1 MQVLDEIK
9 SLSDKIL
16 EDRHSAK
23 SFLDD
28 FIKENGK
35 VSEYGVYSIKDIGII
50 AVNIV
55 DRVCAISDDI
65 KTAVIILS
73 DVGKPHDVYFPE
85 SIEKVI
91 VFGIRNKHS
100 NVSFIFSHKAKD
112 IVFRDIAK
120 QINAV
125 YAVIDSRLFD
135 ISHLDLDEFDI
146 VKVKR
151 YISTNLATLRFYD
164 LWASY
169 C

>member
-1 MQVLDEIK
+1 MQVLDEIV

-23 SFLDD
+23 SLLDN
-28 FIKENGK
+28 FIKDKGK
-35 VSEYGVYSIKDIGII
+35 VSEYGVYSINNIGVV

-55 DRVCAISDDI
+55 DRVCTISDGI

-73 DVGKPHDVYFPE
+73 DVGRPHDIYFPE

-91 VFGIRNKHS
+91 VLGIRNGHS
-100 NVSFIFSHKAKD
+100 NVSFIFSHKTKD
-112 IVFRDIAK
+112 IVFREIAK
-120 QINAV
+120 QMNTV
-125 YAVIDSRLFD
+125 YAVIDSHFFD
-135 ISHLDLDEFDI
+135 ISHPDLDEFDI

-164 LWASY
+164 LWDI
-169 C
+169 CC

>member
-1 MQVLDEIK
+1 MQVLDEIV

-23 SFLDD
+23 ILLDSL
-28 FIKENGK
+28 IKDKGTVTED
-35 VSEYGVYSIKDIGII
+35 GVYIIEDIGIV

-91 VFGIRNKHS
+91 VLGIRNKHS

-120 QINAV
+120 QM
-125 YAVIDSRLFD
+125 YDVIDSHLFD
-135 ISHLDLDEFDI
+135 ISHSDLDEFNI

-151 YISTNLATLRFYD
+151 YISKNLATLRFYD
-164 LWASY
+164 LWDI
-169 C
+169 CC

>member
-1 MQVLDEIK
+1 MQVLDEIV

-23 SFLDD
+23 CLLDD
-28 FIKENGK
+28 FIKEKGK
-35 VSEYGVYSIKDIGII
+35 VTEDGVYSIKDIGIV

-55 DRVCAISDDI
+55 DRVCAISDGI

-73 DVGKPHDVYFPE
+73 DVGKPHDIYFPE
-85 SIEKVI
+85 NIEKV
-91 VFGIRNKHS
+91 VVLGIRNKHS

-120 QINAV
+120 QM
-125 YAVIDSRLFD
+125 YDVIDSHLFD
-135 ISHLDLDEFDI
+135 ISHSDLDEFDI

-151 YISTNLATLRFYD
+151 YISKNLATLRFYD
-164 LWASY
+164 LWDI
-169 C
+169 CC

>member
-1 MQVLDEIK
+1 MQVLDEIV
-9 SLSDKIL
+9 SLSDNIL

-23 SFLDD
+23 SLLDN
-28 FIKENGK
+28 FIKEKG
-35 VSEYGVYSIKDIGII
+35 EFTEDGVYSVKDIGIV

-91 VFGIRNKHS
+91 VLGIRNGHS
-100 NVSFIFSHKAKD
+100 NVSFIFSHKTKD
-112 IVFRDIAK
+112 IVFREIAK
-120 QINAV
+120 QMNAV
-125 YAVIDSRLFD
+125 YAVIDSHFFD
-135 ISHLDLDEFDI
+135 ISHPDLDEFDI

-151 YISTNLATLRFYD
+151 YISKNLATLRFYD
-164 LWASY
+164 LWDY
-169 C
+169 YY

>member
-9 SLSDKIL
+9 GLSDKIL

-23 SFLDD
+23 ILLDS
-28 FIKENGK
+28 FIKDKGK
-35 VSEYGVYSIKDIGII
+35 VTEDGLYSIKDIGIV

-91 VFGIRNKHS
+91 VLGIRNKHS

-164 LWASY
+164 LWDI
-169 C
+169 CC

>member
-1 MQVLDEIK
+1 MQVLDEIVR
-9 SLSDKIL
+9 LSDKIL

-23 SFLDD
+23 SLLYN
-28 FIKENGK
+28 FIKDKGK
-35 VSEYGVYSIKDIGII
+35 VTEDGVYNIKDIGIV

-55 DRVCAISDDI
+55 DRVCTISDDI

-85 SIEKVI
+85 NIEKVI
-91 VFGIRNKHS
+91 VLGIRNKHS
-100 NVSFIFSHKAKD
+100 NVSFIFSHKTKD

-120 QINAV
+120 QMNAM
-125 YAVIDSRLFD
+125 YAVIDSHFFD
-135 ISHLDLDEFDI
+135 ISHPDLDEFDI

-151 YISTNLATLRFYD
+151 YISKNLATLRFYD
-164 LWASY
+164 LWDSY